1 MGKNLL
7 KLALTIYHY
16 GSLNIYYNNAL
27 YKTTYPLLP
36 ESQVINI
43 FFVIREFV
51 RFCSIRHLYVKVFLL
66 GTNISVCLYNT
77 GLYRL
82 RLV

>member
-1 MGKNLL
+1 MLYIKLL
-7 KLALTIYHY
+7 T
-16 GSLNIYYNNAL
+16 
-27 YKTTYPLLP
+27 PLLP
-36 ESQVINI
+36 ESPVINI

-77 GLYRL
+77 GIYRL
-82 RLV
+82 RLVYIKGALGKSHKSPGGRIC